1 MKRINQ
7 LDKLN
12 KEVLKDN
19 VKIRIFILCALAAC
33 TIGVLV
39 WSVIKIDVIGFILDV
54 ILLGGFIFYLTCNI
68 IIMPIENRRYKY
80 RTLTKEDIDE
90 INAYINLL
98 EGEKSNVSKREYL
111 LEVLQKNEEYL
122 ERERIRKEKYDKGEA
137 LVFTLEELELF
148 AKEKPSIDDMKRE
161 LDLAVL
167 VGAEKSAEQNTE
179 IDKTPKQAL
188 FDGNTDDIAAP
199 CDDSK
204 EIKNNKPK
212 KSTRKKTADKTTPE
226 EVKPDSDT
234 KSDSSSEL

>member
-111 LEVLQKNEEYL
+111 LKVLQKNEEYI

-137 LVFTLEELELF
+137 LGFTLEELERF
-148 AKEKPSIDDMKRE
+148 AKDNPTIEELKERIGNATLEKD
-161 LDLAVL
+161 
-167 VGAEKSAEQNTE
+167 
-179 IDKTPKQAL
+179 
-188 FDGNTDDIAAP
+188 
-199 CDDSK
+199 
-204 EIKNNKPK
+204 
-212 KSTRKKTADKTTPE
+212 E
-226 EVKPDSDT
+226 EG
-234 KSDSSSEL
+234 SEN

>member
-111 LEVLQKNEEYL
+111 LDILKKYEEYQDREQKRKDKENTVKSDEITLEDL
-122 ERERIRKEKYDKGEA
+122 ERFALENGLQESEQKGD
-137 LVFTLEELELF
+137 
-148 AKEKPSIDDMKRE
+148 S
-161 LDLAVL
+161 LA
-167 VGAEKSAEQNTE
+167 E
-179 IDKTPKQAL
+179 D
-188 FDGNTDDIAAP
+188 
-199 CDDSK
+199 
-204 EIKNNKPK
+204 
-212 KSTRKKTADKTTPE
+212 
-226 EVKPDSDT
+226 
-234 KSDSSSEL
+234 KSDKSDETL